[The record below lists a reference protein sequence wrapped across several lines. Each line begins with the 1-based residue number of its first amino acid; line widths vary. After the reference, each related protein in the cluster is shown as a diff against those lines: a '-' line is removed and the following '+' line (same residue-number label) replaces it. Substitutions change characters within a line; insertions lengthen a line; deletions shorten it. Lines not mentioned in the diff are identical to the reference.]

1 MIKSVTF
8 FICKCGRYDSKTD
21 TWTVV
26 APINSPRDAVGV
38 CVLGDKLYAV
48 GGYDGSMYRH
58 DVEAYDPQTNEWT
71 KVIHFA
77 IMSCI
82 VCMQNVVVLMVEFFY
97 YAAACTQCVP
107 KSDHIKQLLIT
118 FTILF

>member
-1 MIKSVTF
+1 MLDLWSLSERSFLPVNLN
-8 FICKCGRYDSKTD
+8 ICGQTCSYIANVLRCERCGRYDSKTD
-21 TWTVV
+21 TWTIV

-71 KVIHFA
+71 KVSYSA
-77 IMSCI
+77 
-82 VCMQNVVVLMVEFFY
+82 
-97 YAAACTQCVP
+97 T
-107 KSDHIKQLLIT
+107 
-118 FTILF
+118 

>member
-1 MIKSVTF
+1 MSVDVRRNIRNALRF
-8 FICKCGRYDSKTD
+8 DLFSVVMMFLRYDSKTD
-21 TWTVV
+21 TWTIV

-71 KVIHFA
+71 KVSHITTR
-77 IMSCI
+77 S
-82 VCMQNVVVLMVEFFY
+82 VV
-97 YAAACTQCVP
+97 
-107 KSDHIKQLLIT
+107 
-118 FTILF
+118 

>member
-1 MIKSVTF
+1 MLH
-8 FICKCGRYDSKTD
+8 GRYDSKTD
-21 TWTVV
+21 TWTIV

-71 KVIHFA
+71 KV
-77 IMSCI
+77 SY
-82 VCMQNVVVLMVEFFY
+82 V
-97 YAAACTQCVP
+97 
-107 KSDHIKQLLIT
+107 T
-118 FTILF
+118 FTVQWHQKVTFCSVHCHPGVTFILDF